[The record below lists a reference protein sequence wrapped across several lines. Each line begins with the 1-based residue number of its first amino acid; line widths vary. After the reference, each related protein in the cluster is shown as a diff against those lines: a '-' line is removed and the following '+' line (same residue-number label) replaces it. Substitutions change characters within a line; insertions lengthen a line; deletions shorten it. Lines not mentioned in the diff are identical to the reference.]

1 MIELLVFKIATLA
14 IVFGRKKLLEAKGPF
29 CNNIIKNPARRYCEM
44 SSIDA
49 KWPETMSVTS
59 KWHTVKDWQNS
70 LEKSSRC
77 FENQP
82 NKICSHS
89 YFGESFWPKKLLDAK
104 GLFGDNIIKNPARG
118 YITFFCLDFKYEAL
132 PGRGSHVAR
141 LNFKTSCVCV
151 YKCFM
156 LLSEIKREFFVGI
169 SEKGD
174 SDAL

>member
-1 MIELLVFKIATLA
+1 MIALLVFKIATLA
-14 IVFGRKKLLEAKGPF
+14 IVFGWKKLLEAKGPF
-29 CNNIIKNPARRYCEM
+29 CNNIIKNLARRSCEM

-49 KWPETMSVTS
+49 KWPEMTSVTS

-82 NKICSHS
+82 NKIYSHS
-89 YFGESFWPKKLLDAK
+89 YFGDSCWPKKLLDAK
-104 GLFGDNIIKNPARG
+104 GLFGDNIIKNPARCI
-118 YITFFCLDFKYEAL
+118 YSPFLPNFKYEAL

-141 LNFKTSCVCV
+141 LNFKTSCVGV

-156 LLSEIKREFFVGI
+156 LWCRKLNKNSLSSSEF
-169 SEKGD
+169 
-174 SDAL
+174 

>member
-1 MIELLVFKIATLA
+1 
-14 IVFGRKKLLEAKGPF
+14 
-29 CNNIIKNPARRYCEM
+29 M

-89 YFGESFWPKKLLDAK
+89 YFGESFWPKKLLHAN

-118 YITFFCLDFKYEAL
+118 YITFFCLDFKYEVCC
-132 PGRGSHVAR
+132 GRGTAVV
-141 LNFKTSCVCV
+141 FIK
-151 YKCFM
+151 
-156 LLSEIKREFFVGI
+156 LLCGH
-169 SEKGD
+169 
-174 SDAL
+174 